1 MKLST
6 IINKNKTLKAKI
18 GKEIVNKQS
27 SSTID
32 SKTSVSIKSKGSS
45 TIEDD
50 LKTKIA
56 QGLKSTNLLIGST
69 PEKLKSSN
77 TGNIGSLG
85 IDDVIHQPEV
95 KKRVDDATL
104 IGGYRVVHTIGER
117 NAIDCCYR
125 KLGMIVM
132 VVGDDL
138 SFTEYMLTG
147 ELCSNEGWVLFQV
160 DNNDQIV
167 FEDDVILTEDYTIL
181 DPTQQI
187 ETQKDL
193 NRVLKEILEQLVATP
208 VSGDKNY
215 VHDQYINSSLW
226 TINHPLNKKVSV
238 TITDT
243 AGTVVEG
250 EVTINNGSKVVI
262 KFNSPF
268 KGEAILN

>member
-32 SKTSVSIKSKGSS
+32 SKKSISIKSKGSS

-50 LKTKIA
+50 LKAKIT

-77 TGNIGSLG
+77 TVNIGSLG
-85 IDDVIHQPEV
+85 IDDVTHQPEV
-95 KKRVDDATL
+95 KKKVDDGTL

-147 ELCSNEGWVLFQV
+147 ELCSNEGWVLYQV
-160 DNNDQIV
+160 DSNDQIV
-167 FEDDVILTEDYTIL
+167 FEDDVILTEDYSIL
-181 DPTQQI
+181 DPSQQI

-193 NRVLKEILEQLVATP
+193 NKVLKDILEQLINTP
-208 VSGDKNY
+208 VSGDKHY
-215 VHDQYINSSLW
+215 IHDQHNPSDVWIIY
-226 TINHPLNKKVSV
+226 HPLNKKPSV

-243 AGTVVEG
+243 AGTLVEG
-250 EVTINNGSKVVI
+250 EVKYNSLSQVTITFNFPFNGQ
-262 KFNSPF
+262 
-268 KGEAILN
+268 AILN